1 MVYIYTRQSSTKE
14 DRSISCEQQADNAV
28 KFAESLGLN
37 VDKIFT
43 DTNMSG
49 RLYVTQFK
57 QLAQQDI
64 VFQNWIKETKKTKLY
79 RTGLSEL
86 FDKLKKNDVLIVD
99 DLTRLYRPLTN
110 SFLESAITQFLLEK
124 EIVLYTVKNGRVNL
138 NNFADEL
145 ISAMHNR
152 INSNQ
157 LRIQQK
163 KCKDSLKRL
172 KDSGELKQ
180 CLGCAIG
187 YKYTGKKKEIEVDK
201 STAPIVKYV
210 FENYLKGKSLL
221 SMCREINKTWGRSI
235 GVKSLKNILNRV
247 EYTGFTYDSNNNLIK
262 SKQTEGKELIDFNS
276 YMTAKQLL
284 DSRKNF
290 KFQTK
295 KYPNHFVSMVKCGK
309 CGSTMNVLINE
320 HGKYI
325 SFRCMSHTIKEK
337 ENCKISIT
345 ANTLYPRGLSLE
357 DALEPILILSLLKK
371 LSNENNTSAKEKLEQ
386 SKIQL
391 QNLLNGEQKLT
402 EMFLNGL
409 LDSSVYETNLKNQQE
424 KKQAVQQEIILLENE
439 LKEDDTEKV
448 RLMVNRIVGRK
459 LTFEEYQELIP
470 LTIKNII
477 VFEDKITVQTHFG
490 DITLPRFKVRGILE
504 LYEYKWRNSGTEFK
518 IYYYKDNFNIYKP
531 QKQIFKYNNFQIF
544 LQDEN

>member
-28 KFAESLGLN
+28 KYAESLKLK
-37 VDKIFT
+37 VDQIFT

-57 QLAQQDI
+57 QLAEQDI

-86 FDKLKKNDVLIVD
+86 FDKLKKKDVLIVD

-110 SFLESAITQFLLEK
+110 SYLESAITQFLLEK
-124 EIVLYTVKNGRVNL
+124 EIVLYTVKNGQVNL

-172 KDSGELKQ
+172 KDNGELKQ

-187 YKYTGKKKEIEVDK
+187 YKYTGRKKEIEVDK

-221 SMCREINKTWGRSI
+221 SMCREINKTWGRNI
-235 GVKSLKNILNRV
+235 GVKSLKNIMNRV

-262 SKQTEGKELIDFNS
+262 CKQTEGKELIDFNS
-276 YMTAKQLL
+276 YLTAKQLL

-325 SFRCMSHTIKEK
+325 SFRCMSHTTKEK

-345 ANTLYPRGLSLE
+345 ANTIYPKGLSLE

-371 LSNENNTSAKEKLEQ
+371 LTNNTTSPEKLEQ
-386 SKIQL
+386 KQIQL

-409 LDSSVYETNLKNQQE
+409 LDSSIYEQNLKQQKE
-424 KKQAVQQEIILLENE
+424 KKQAIQEEIILLENE
-439 LKEDDTEKV
+439 LKGDDTEKV
-448 RLMVNRIVGRK
+448 RLIVNRIVARK

-470 LTIKNII
+470 LTIKQIE
-477 VFEDKITVQTHFG
+477 VQEDKITVQTYFG
-490 DITLPRFKVRGILE
+490 NFSLPRKRISGQMRLP
-504 LYEYKWRNSGTEFK
+504 EYKWLNTGEQFK
-518 IYYYKDNFNIYKP
+518 IYYHFNTFNIYKP
-531 QKQIFKYNNFQIF
+531 QIKLFQTTNFTIYQ
-544 LQDEN
+544 QEEN